1 MNSNDYWKIFV
12 ETGAPEMYLLFN
24 RARRMEDG
32 YVPENTGACAESVGL
47 Q

>member
-1 MNSNDYWKIFV
+1 MNANDYWKIFV

-24 RARRMEDG
+24 RARRMEEG
-32 YVPENTGACAESVGL
+32 YVPDNAGPGAASIGL